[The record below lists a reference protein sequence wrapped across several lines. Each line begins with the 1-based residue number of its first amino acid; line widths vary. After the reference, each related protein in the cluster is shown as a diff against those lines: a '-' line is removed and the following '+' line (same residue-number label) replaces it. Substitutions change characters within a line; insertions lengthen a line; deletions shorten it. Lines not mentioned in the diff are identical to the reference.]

1 MKTIKSFLILLM
13 LISSIG
19 IVSAEPIVVSTK
31 VVWYE
36 SPLYFIGVGDYI
48 EAQTYSDGYVK
59 NVMYRAGSIF
69 KTAEILGTTP
79 TVEVTQGSTS
89 IPIQYQLKG
98 MYCSLTAY
106 SVHRTYWYIGSTSGT
121 LLGSQS
127 EGNIN
132 CGDYKTFNYNVPAS
146 GYLNTVGNFNLIM
159 EEVSMK
165 STFYTVVY
173 ETRIIPV
180 RVIASST
187 PPSPIS
193 TMGTMKINSIPTGA
207 TVRINSVYKGVTPLT
222 LSLSEAEYI
231 VEVSKNGYQ
240 TQSRTQSVYSG
251 YSTDIT
257 FSLTLVSVPTPVYT
271 TPQPTYTTQPTVTG
285 IQLPTYVCPDK
296 SIVSDPTLCFK
307 SEEQKIKI
315 IPKPIADILGIKET
329 PGFEILFAIVGI
341 IGVFLLRRKI

>member
-31 VVWYE
+31 VVWSE

-69 KTAEILGTTP
+69 KTAEIFVTTP
-79 TVEVTQGSTS
+79 VVDVAQGSTS

-98 MYCSLTAY
+98 MYCSLTPY
-106 SVHRTYWYIGSTSGT
+106 SIHRTYWYIGSTSGT
-121 LLGSQS
+121 MLASQS

-132 CGDYKTFNYNVPAS
+132 CEDVKTFNYNVPAS
-146 GYLNTVGNFNLIM
+146 GYLNVAGTFNLIM

-165 STFYTVVY
+165 STATMFVY

-187 PPSPIS
+187 PPVLP
-193 TMGTMKINSIPTGA
+193 TPTVGTLKVTSNPSSASIR
-207 TVRINSVYKGVTPLT
+207 VNSVYKGISPITI
-222 LSLSEAEYI
+222 SLPTGDYI
-231 VEVSKNGYQ
+231 VEASKDGYQ
-240 TQSRTQSVYSG
+240 TQSKTQSVYDG

-257 FSLTLVSVPTPVYT
+257 FSLTPVSVPTPVVTTPTPTYT
-271 TPQPTYTTQPTVTG
+271 TPQPTVTGTQP
-285 IQLPTYVCPDK
+285 PTYVCPDK
-296 SIVSDPTLCFK
+296 SVVIDPTLCFK
-307 SEEQKIKI
+307 SEIKI

-341 IGVFLLRRKI
+341 VGVFLLRRKT